1 MRTSNKFKILSGAIP
16 LLFLLIYSCSDSF
29 LDQPQKGALGNAQA
43 LSKKGAEQ
51 SLIGA
56 YAGLKGLNG
65 SWTGEY
71 TNWVF
76 GSIAG
81 GDAHKGSDGGDQAD
95 INPIASFTATPTNAF
110 FNDKW
115 VACYDGV
122 NRCNATLKIV
132 NQLSEDELTATE
144 RTSIVAEARFLRGW
158 YHFEAKRMWN
168 MVPYVDES
176 IDYTLNNYNV
186 ANNVD
191 IWPMIEADFE
201 AAYKDLAASGMSAGR
216 ANKWAAAAYLAKAY
230 LYQGK
235 YDDAKVL
242 FDEIIASGVT
252 PGGVKYGLNAR
263 FHDNFDPAYDNSKES
278 VFAYQASINDGSG
291 GNNANFF
298 YILNWPYNNGPGGC
312 CGFFQPSFDLVNSF
326 RTDDNGLPLLDGSYN
341 TGANQVKNDQ
351 GLGVDD
357 AFTPD
362 AGYLDP
368 RIDWTAGRRGLPYL
382 DWGNHPGASWI
393 RLQSNGGPYSPKKHA
408 YTKGDAGSVTDGSSW
423 TKGLTSIN
431 FVFMRYADVL
441 LMAAECE
448 VKSAS
453 GSLNQ
458 AETYVN
464 MVRARAAN
472 PAGTVKI
479 SDASATKSN
488 WEAYEDTSV
497 PSHDAANYNIAEY
510 PVGTFAANGAAYA
523 LQAVHMERKLELAME
538 GHRFFDLVRWGET
551 TSAGGNP
558 VNLQAYL
565 DYEGTKLGIYNGVK
579 FTADKNEYY
588 PIPQNQ
594 IDLEQI
600 PGKGSALTQ
609 NKNY

>member
-29 LDQPQKGALGNAQA
+29 LDQPQKGSLSNAQA

-95 INPIASFTATPTNAF
+95 INPIYSFTATATNNY

-122 NRCNATLKIV
+122 NRCNSTLKIV
-132 NQLSEDELTATE
+132 NQLSDEELPAED
-144 RTSIVAEARFLRGW
+144 RKRIIAEARFLRGW

-168 MVPYVDES
+168 MVPYVDETV
-176 IDYTLNNYNV
+176 DYTLNNYNIP
-186 ANNVD
+186 NNVD
-191 IWPMIEADFE
+191 IWPKIEADFE
-201 AAYKDLAASGMSAGR
+201 AAYTDLAASGLAAGR
-216 ANKWAAAAYLAKAY
+216 VNKWAAGAYLAKAY
-230 LYQGK
+230 LYQEK
-235 YDDAKVL
+235 YGDAKDI
-242 FDEIIASGVT
+242 FDDIIASGVT
-252 PGGVKYGLNAR
+252 PGGAKYALNPR
-263 FHDNFDPAYDNSKES
+263 FHDSFDPSFDNSAES
-278 VFAYQASINDGSG
+278 VFGYQASINDGSG

-312 CGFFQPSFDLVNSF
+312 CGFFQPSIELANSY
-326 RTDDNGLPLLDGSYN
+326 RTDDNGLPLLDASYN

-351 GLGVDD
+351 GLAVTD

-362 AGYLDP
+362 AGNLDP
-368 RIDWTAGRRGLPYL
+368 RIDWTIGRRGLPYL
-382 DWGNHPGASWI
+382 DWGNHPGASWV

-408 YTKGDAGSVTDGSSW
+408 YTNSDAGSVTDGSSW

-448 VKSAS
+448 AQV
-453 GSLNQ
+453 GSLDQ
-458 AETYVN
+458 AQVYVN
-464 MVRARAAN
+464 LVRARAAN
-472 PAGTVKI
+472 PNGFVKV
-479 SDASATKSN
+479 SDAPTTKSN
-488 WEAYEDTSV
+488 WDAYEDTAV
-497 PSHDAANYNIAEY
+497 PSHNAANYVIDEY
-510 PVGTFAANGAAYA
+510 APGTFSGNGQAFA
-523 LQAVHMERKLELAME
+523 LQAIHMERKLELAME

-558 VNLQAYL
+558 VNLQSYL

-579 FTADKNEYY
+579 FTTDKNEYY
-588 PIPQNQ
+588 PIPQTQ
-594 IDLEQI
+594 IDLQQL

-609 NKNY
+609 NKNYN